1 VSFATIP
8 TSRHPARIANTPGFV
23 VIAGVCR
30 PGVMV
35 DNPDI
40 DSRRLVMPIDRLR
53 ADLVRLREEIARTDS
68 ADVARLARLHRLAES
83 VQHELDAENRVG
95 DPAGL
100 VAEFEE
106 ALSGFEA
113 RHPNLTAI
121 VNSMLVTLGNMGV

>member
-1 VSFATIP
+1 MA
-8 TSRHPARIANTPGFV
+8 
-23 VIAGVCR
+23 
-30 PGVMV
+30 
-35 DNPDI
+35 DNLRI

-53 ADLVRLREEIARTDS
+53 ADLVRLREEIARTDG
-68 ADVARLARLHRLAES
+68 ADVARLERLHQLAES

-100 VAEFEE
+100 VDELEE